1 MQKFWDE
8 HQSECSDNFL
18 KISHYYGY
26 ENDSK
31 RYSGLEVSGVSRLV
45 TVCMLEK
52 YGSHNY
58 SKELGEMVDTPP
70 VWNNETAFWALENI
84 KTGKLYRISGGH
96 RDTTFSFSLLNA
108 VNVDGFDK

>member
-1 MQKFWDE
+1 MGRIYLKAEDLQKFWDE

-45 TVCMLEK
+45 TVYVGKIRLAQ
-52 YGSHNY
+52 
-58 SKELGEMVDTPP
+58 L
-70 VWNNETAFWALENI
+70 FQR
-84 KTGKLYRISGGH
+84 TG
-96 RDTTFSFSLLNA
+96 
-108 VNVDGFDK
+108 